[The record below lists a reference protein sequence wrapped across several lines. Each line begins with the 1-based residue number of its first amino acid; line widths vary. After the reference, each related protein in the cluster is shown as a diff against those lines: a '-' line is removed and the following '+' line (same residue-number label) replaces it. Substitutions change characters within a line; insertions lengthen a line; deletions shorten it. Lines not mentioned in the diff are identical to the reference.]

1 MDKIIRQREVIHL
14 TGLSRTTI
22 WRLEPAGQ
30 FPKRRR
36 LTRHSI
42 GWKAAEILGWIDSRP
57 NGLQPAQQD
66 AA

>member
-22 WRLEPAGQ
+22 WRLERAGQ

-57 NGLQPAQQD
+57 NGLQPTKQD

>member
-1 MDKIIRQREVIHL
+1 MEKIIRQREVVHL

-22 WRLEPAGQ
+22 WRLERAGQ

-36 LTRHSI
+36 LTRNTI
-42 GWKAAEILGWIDSRP
+42 GWKATEVLGWIDSRP
-57 NGLQPAQQD
+57 RGLRPTKQE